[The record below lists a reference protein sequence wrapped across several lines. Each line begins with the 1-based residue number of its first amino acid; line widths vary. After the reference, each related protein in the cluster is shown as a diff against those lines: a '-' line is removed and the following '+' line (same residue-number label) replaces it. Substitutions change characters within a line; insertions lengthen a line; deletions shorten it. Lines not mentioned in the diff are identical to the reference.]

1 MAAYLKKV
9 ATFDNS
15 NFDEDE
21 EENKMSRQ
29 DVLAITGC
37 VALGATAIFSAV
49 AAVNAM
55 AANKTS
61 QAIKEQVDS
70 WEVADDNEDEKS
82 EKSEKKP
89 EKK

>member
-9 ATFDNS
+9 ATFDNN

-21 EENKMSRQ
+21 EESRMSRQ

-70 WEVADDNEDEKS
+70 WEVASDEDEKS